1 LIPFVPDVANQDLSY
16 QKTKPPE
23 YRVLTPNSTETMASF
38 YLQCSSAS
46 ASESADG
53 ADWMADMQ
61 GEGRDVSKAAPVASV
76 AAVVLG
82 PVVKPAPVSWMTPKI
97 SSSET
102 GSDSTPLKRQKSADT
117 FPVEKQQRKRAD
129 WDRNAA
135 LSAAAAQKSAA
146 ASEAAVRLASM
157 AVKQMLQT
165 KEVTTAAAKGLATP
179 KAKRMKAAMAATS
192 SVAGQSADSP
202 QSTEKGVNPEHEV
215 RPEETGEEVA
225 DAEESPE
232 ADVAESAEGVKG
244 SRGEVGTF
252 AGNRPPKDPDALEL
266 FNYKKDMYHAARSEL
281 EKKYPGKVLTLGRTS
296 SQLGWWAHLRDHML
310 LAKGPDHKKK
320 RNSMS
325 KEETKDAIAAA
336 AKTWKAKVS
345 KLAVAR
351 GGEAK

>member
-1 LIPFVPDVANQDLSY
+1 
-16 QKTKPPE
+16 
-23 YRVLTPNSTETMASF
+23 MASF
-38 YLQCSSAS
+38 YLQGSSAS

-61 GEGRDVSKAAPVASV
+61 GEGRDVSKAAPIAPA

-97 SSSET
+97 CSAET
-102 GSDSTPLKRQKSADT
+102 GSDSTPLKRQTSADT
-117 FPVEKQQRKRAD
+117 FPEKKQRKRAD
-129 WDRNAA
+129 WDKNAA

-146 ASEAAVRLASM
+146 ASEAAVRLASL

-165 KEVTTAAAKGLATP
+165 KEATTAAAKGLATP
-179 KAKRMKAAMAATS
+179 KGKKTKAAMAATS
-192 SVAGQSADSP
+192 STAAGQSADSP

-215 RPEETGEEVA
+215 RPEEIELPLRPGEEA
-225 DAEESPE
+225 DDAEEIPE
-232 ADVAESAEGVKG
+232 ADVAEPAEDAG
-244 SRGEVGTF
+244 SRREVGTF

-266 FNYKKDMYHAARSEL
+266 FNYKKDMYHAARGEL
-281 EKKYPGKVLTLGRTS
+281 EKKYPGKVVTLGRTS

-325 KEETKDAIAAA
+325 KEEAKEAIAAA

-351 GGEAK
+351 GRKKK